1 MCSVD
6 CRKKHVGIVVPDI
19 TAWTEALWF
28 FGIGVVMTAHR
39 IPVLWLFRQRGADV
53 EFDLNPISIKKL
65 RPLALSSLQ
74 THRRRIGLSCA
85 GRSI

>member
-53 EFDLNPISIKKL
+53 EFDLNPISIKKNASL
-65 RPLALSSLQ
+65 GVVLTANPSS
-74 THRRRIGLSCA
+74 TNWVVVRGA
-85 GRSI
+85 